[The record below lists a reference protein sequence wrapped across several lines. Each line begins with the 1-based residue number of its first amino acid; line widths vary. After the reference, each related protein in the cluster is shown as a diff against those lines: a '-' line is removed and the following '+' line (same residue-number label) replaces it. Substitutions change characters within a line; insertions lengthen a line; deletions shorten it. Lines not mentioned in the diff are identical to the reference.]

1 MTSATSNY
9 VSLDTLRF
17 LLLEVHELQSLYNSE
32 YYGHLDESTTDL
44 MLQAAKDW
52 ADVELYPFFKEM
64 DETPAQWH
72 EGRVLTHPQLKKIL
86 LDSGENGWI
95 GGRDTFANGGVQMPD
110 TLYAAL
116 HVIFEAANNGAQGY
130 VALSGGAAHLITS
143 FGAQSLIDTYVPKM
157 YEGHWQG
164 TMALTE
170 PQAGS
175 SLTDITTSATPTE
188 HGYYKVKG
196 HKIFISGGD
205 HQSAD
210 NFVHLTLA
218 RIEGAPAGVKG
229 ISLFVIPRMRPIAG
243 SNDFEFNDVQT
254 AGDFQKMGQR
264 GYATTHLA
272 FGDEDD
278 CHAWL
283 VGEPNKGLP
292 YMFQMMNE
300 ARIGVGHTAA
310 AVAMAAYL
318 ASYKYAQERPQGR
331 LPSSRNPLDAPVPI
345 IQHSDVKRMIM
356 TQQVIVEGALSLAFE
371 CSKMADLERIT
382 SDEAQKKEYHLLL
395 EFLTPIVKTYSTEAG
410 IRSVSLGL
418 QVLGGYGYTMDFP
431 LQQYYRDIRIMALYE
446 GTTGIQSLD
455 LLGRKVMMENGA
467 AFKLV
472 MQKML
477 ETILAAEPAFPD
489 YAEKLQ
495 KEVYRLADVTAYLI
509 DFAKKGEANRF
520 TADATVYMEMTA
532 NIVIA
537 WQWLKMALTA
547 RDTSISKRFGADYYE
562 NVVKA
567 MEFYYRYELPHAAA
581 CGVTVKG

>member
-1 MTSATSNY
+1 MTSSASNY

-17 LLLEVHELQSLYNSE
+17 LLFEVHKVQNLFNSE
-32 YYGHLDESTTDL
+32 YYGHLDESTAEL

-52 ADVELYPFFKEM
+52 ADVEMYPYFKEM
-64 DETPAQWH
+64 DETPAHWH
-72 EGRVLTHPQLKKIL
+72 EGRVKSHPQIKKIL

-95 GGRDTFANGGVQMPD
+95 GGRDTFENGGVQMPD
-110 TLYAAL
+110 TLYAAI
-116 HVIFEAANNGAQGY
+116 HVIFEAANNAAQGY

-143 FGAQSLIDTYVPKM
+143 FASQNLIDTYVPKM
-157 YEGHWQG
+157 YAGHWQG

-188 HGYYKVKG
+188 QGFYKIKG

-205 HQSAD
+205 HASAD

-218 RIEGAPAGVKG
+218 RIEGAPPGVKG
-229 ISLFVIPRMRPIAG
+229 ISLFVIPRLRPAFG
-243 SNDFEFNDVQT
+243 DTWEYNDVQT

-264 GYATTHLA
+264 GYSTTHLV

-278 CHAWL
+278 CHGWL

-318 ASYKYAQERPQGR
+318 ASLQYAKERPQGR
-331 LPSSRNPLDAPVPI
+331 LPSSRNPLDPPIPI
-345 IQHSDVKRMIM
+345 IQHADVKRMIM
-356 TQQVIVEGALSLAFE
+356 TQQVIVEGALSLAIE
-371 CSKMADLERIT
+371 CSKMADLERIMPEE
-382 SDEAQKKEYHLLL
+382 SLKKEYHLLL

-472 MQKML
+472 MEKMI
-477 ETILAAEPAFPD
+477 ETILEAEESFPD
-489 YAEKLQ
+489 HATKLHQ
-495 KEVYRLADVTAYLI
+495 EVYRLADVTAHLI
-509 DFAKKGEANRF
+509 DFAKKGEVEKF
-520 TADATVYMEMTA
+520 TADATIYMEMTA

-537 WQWLKMALTA
+537 WQWLKMALVAKKETE
-547 RDTSISKRFGADYYE
+547 KQRFGADYYE
-562 NVVKA
+562 NIVKA